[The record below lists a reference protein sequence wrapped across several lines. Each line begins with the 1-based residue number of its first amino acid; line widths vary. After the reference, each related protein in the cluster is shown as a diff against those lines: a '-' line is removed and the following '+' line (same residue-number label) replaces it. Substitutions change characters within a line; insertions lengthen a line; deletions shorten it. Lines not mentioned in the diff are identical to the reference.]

1 MEYQKFIPEGW
12 QKDDFYATEDDVE
25 KAMEDGRIITGKVI
39 TCDSNYNL
47 HVNFNN
53 NLKGII
59 PREEVEAMN
68 VEETGFPK
76 PNICMSKVNKYVQ
89 CKVKD
94 IDKEGIVILSRKE
107 VGREA
112 LDWAV
117 NELQE
122 GQVVKG
128 IVKNIR
134 PYGAFVEIGGGVVGL
149 LRIEDISV
157 ARIKSP
163 AERLKVEDKINVMI
177 KHIDKQKERILLT
190 YKELLGTWEEN
201 ASKFKE
207 GMIVKGIIRETE
219 KAKNGI
225 FIELQPNLV
234 GMAEYTRNFKYGQQV
249 DVYIKKIIPEKKKIK
264 LTLIDEKN
272 YKGNYILE

>member
-12 QKDDFYATEDDVE
+12 QKEDFHTTEDDVE

-68 VEETGFPK
+68 IEETGFPK

-89 CKVKD
+89 FKVKD
-94 IDKEGIVILSRKE
+94 IDKEGIVILSRKD

-112 LDWAV
+112 LDWAI

-134 PYGAFVEIGGGVVGL
+134 PYGAFVEIGGGEVGL

-272 YKGNYILE
+272 YKENYILE